1 MRRHLTEPPVRL
13 DRADPTPLT
22 AQLSGALREAM
33 ATGALRAGERLPSSR
48 ALAGQLGVSRT
59 VVTDAYQ
66 QLYAEGWLDG
76 RHGSGTFVAEHGPL
90 PRPSAPARP
99 RPAHGAEPVRGR
111 PSRDEVRRAGV
122 VDLRAG
128 AAWVRDHDRAALRRA
143 WRHAAEIPP
152 SDDPDPRG
160 HPGLRALLAEHLRRT
175 RGVRVGPEN
184 VLVTRGTGNGIDLVG
199 ALTASREGW
208 PGAATAPTAR
218 FRAGVEE
225 PGYGKARTILAAR
238 GAEIVPCPVD
248 HDGIRPDDLSDD
260 LALVYT
266 TPAHQYPLGGRLP
279 LPRRERLLAWA
290 RRTGAVVIEDDYDA
304 EFRYDV
310 APLPALYGLDPERVV
325 LLGTLSKTLDPDLGI
340 GWVVAEPDLLHRL
353 ARVRAE
359 LSDRTSGPVQ
369 AATALL
375 LERGDLD
382 RHLRRMRL
390 EYARRRA
397 VLVEHL
403 GPRIGG
409 DTAGLHV
416 LLPLPEEA
424 VAPVIAAAAEEG
436 VLVED
441 TSSTCHGDPS
451 VHGLVIGYGTAGG
464 TELRRACE
472 VLARAVERHAGERG
486 GPGPES
492 DRSSRRSRD
501 AARPRPGTRGRRSG
515 REGERDPEGLPR
527 PTRPR
532 R

>member
-1 MRRHLTEPPVRL
+1 MPRHLAEPPVRI
-13 DRADPTPLT
+13 DRSDPAPLT

-33 ATGALRAGERLPSSR
+33 SSGGLRAGERLPSSR
-48 ALAGQLGVSRT
+48 TLATQLGVSRT

-76 RHGSGTFVAEHGPL
+76 RHGSGTFVAEHEPL
-90 PRPSAPARP
+90 PQRRQAVSPGT
-99 RPAHGAEPVRGR
+99 GAGTQPPLEQGPPPGSGWGSESVRGH
-111 PSRDEVRRAGV
+111 PSRAELRRRGTAN
-122 VDLRAG
+122 LLPG
-128 AAWVRDHDRAALRRA
+128 APWVHDHDRAALRRA
-143 WRHAAEIPP
+143 WRHAAEHPP

-160 HPGLRALLAEHLRRT
+160 LPRLRALLAEHLRRT

-184 VLVTRGTGNGIDLVG
+184 VLVTRGIGNGLDLVG
-199 ALTASREGW
+199 AMVGMEARPAAD
-208 PGAATAPTAR
+208 PGAGV
-218 FRAGVEE
+218 RAGVEE

-248 HDGIRPDDLSDD
+248 HDGIRPGDLPDDLS
-260 LALVYT
+260 LVYT

-290 RRTGAVVIEDDYDA
+290 RRTGAVVVEDDYDA

-340 GWVVAEPDLLHRL
+340 GWIVAEPDLLGRL

-397 VLVEHL
+397 LLVEHL

-416 LLPLPEEA
+416 LLALPEAA

-441 TSSTCHGDPS
+441 TSRASHGAPR
-451 VHGLVIGYGTAGG
+451 VHGLVIGYGAVSR
-464 TELRRACE
+464 TELRHACE
-472 VLARAVERHAGERG
+472 VLARAVERHTAH
-486 GPGPES
+486 
-492 DRSSRRSRD
+492 
-501 AARPRPGTRGRRSG
+501 
-515 REGERDPEGLPR
+515 
-527 PTRPR
+527 
-532 R
+532 

>member
-1 MRRHLTEPPVRL
+1 MSRRLTEPPVRI
-13 DRADPTPLT
+13 DRSAPVPLT
-22 AQLSGALREAM
+22 AQLVEALRAAM
-33 ATGALRAGERLPSSR
+33 ASGALRAGERLPSSR
-48 ALAGQLGVSRT
+48 TLAVQLGVSRT
-59 VVTDAYQ
+59 VVTDAFQ

-76 RHGSGTFVAEHGPL
+76 RHGSGTYVAEHEPL
-90 PRPSAPARP
+90 PQPPEPPEPEPP
-99 RPAHGAEPVRGR
+99 RAADPVLGR
-111 PSRDEVRRAGV
+111 PSRQEVRGAGV
-122 VDLRAG
+122 ADLRAG
-128 AAWVRDHDRAALRRA
+128 APWVRDHDRAALRRA
-143 WRHAAEIPP
+143 WRHAAELLP

-160 HPGLRALLAEHLRRT
+160 EPRLRALLAEHLRRT

-184 VLVTRGTGNGIDLVG
+184 VLVTRGTGNGLDLVG
-199 ALTASREGW
+199 AMFATGQGPFQGTASERS
-208 PGAATAPTAR
+208 AAR

-248 HDGIRPDDLSDD
+248 DDGIRPADLPDD

-279 LPRRERLLAWA
+279 LPRRERLIAWA
-290 RRTGAVVIEDDYDA
+290 RRTGAVVVEDDYDA

-310 APLPALYGLDPERVV
+310 APLPALHGLDPERVV

-340 GWVVAEPDLLHRL
+340 GWIVAEPDLLSRL
-353 ARVRAE
+353 ARVRAD

-397 VLVEHL
+397 MVVEHL

-416 LLPLPEEA
+416 LLPLPEDA
-424 VAPVIAAAAEEG
+424 VAPVIADAAEEG

-441 TSSTCHGDPS
+441 TSRTSHGAPR
-451 VHGLVIGYGTAGG
+451 VHGLVIGYGSVSRA
-464 TELRRACE
+464 ELRRACE
-472 VLARAVERHAGERG
+472 VLARAVARHT
-486 GPGPES
+486 
-492 DRSSRRSRD
+492 RS
-501 AARPRPGTRGRRSG
+501 
-515 REGERDPEGLPR
+515 
-527 PTRPR
+527 
-532 R
+532 